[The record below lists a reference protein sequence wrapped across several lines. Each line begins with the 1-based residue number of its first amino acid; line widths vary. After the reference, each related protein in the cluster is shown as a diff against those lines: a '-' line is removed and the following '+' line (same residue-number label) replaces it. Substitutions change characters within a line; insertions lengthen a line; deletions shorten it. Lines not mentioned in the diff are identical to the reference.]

1 MGENIIGTR
10 RRMYTLLEPE
20 SKGGESKMMVRLH
33 AIKRRAANREWLI
46 IGTRGAIVWKWVV
59 IDNEAGGER
68 GWSLNYSEEWAA
80 DQLQSVASMRRRFV
94 RY

>member
-1 MGENIIGTR
+1 
-10 RRMYTLLEPE
+10 MYTLVEPE

-33 AIKRRAANREWLI
+33 AVKQRAANREWFI
-46 IGTRGAIVWKWVV
+46 IGTRSAIVWKWVV